1 VPRIRAVSWEPWR
14 RERSSLFRQE
24 GNLGEPIR
32 SAWNCAAICCWH
44 TDGEVGAR
52 ARGTRQTSARRWG
65 QVSRRCS
72 ALPPR
77 RHPCP
82 PPQSPTDHASLTD
95 DWVVASVP
103 GRGRQHFFSLSF
115 PDRLLGYQYSILL
128 PSQEIAI
135 HEQTHFFP
143 ILIWKG
149 QEIALLARCQ
159 RRIRFALKQ
168 PPVPPESIERPKA
181 RSDQS
186 FYQKEKENRRG
197 KRNKLKEEDAV
208 ATSLS
213 TQSKIDPPHH
223 LQSII
228 TSPAKL
234 ARLPLN
240 RCAPLYPKQWL
251 IPAAKRVDLL
261 QK

>member
-1 VPRIRAVSWEPWR
+1 
-14 RERSSLFRQE
+14 
-24 GNLGEPIR
+24 
-32 SAWNCAAICCWH
+32 
-44 TDGEVGAR
+44 
-52 ARGTRQTSARRWG
+52 
-65 QVSRRCS
+65 
-72 ALPPR
+72 
-77 RHPCP
+77 
-82 PPQSPTDHASLTD
+82 
-95 DWVVASVP
+95 
-103 GRGRQHFFSLSF
+103 
-115 PDRLLGYQYSILL
+115 
-128 PSQEIAI
+128 
-135 HEQTHFFP
+135 
-143 ILIWKG
+143 
-149 QEIALLARCQ
+149 LLARCQ

-240 RCAPLYPKQWL
+240 RCAPLYPKQ
-251 IPAAKRVDLL
+251 
-261 QK
+261 